1 MMQESQDLI
10 DEMEEFHTFLQTLDE
25 EDWSRPT
32 LFMDWTPWDVVAHL
46 HFFDLVSMASLE
58 GEEQFAATQ
67 KELIDSIMAGRTNA
81 EIARERFADLNAAD
95 LLAAWR
101 RDCIDMATQLGES
114 NPKRRLPWFGP
125 DMGVRMFTTARYME
139 TWSHSQEVYDLKGAT
154 RIYNDRIKNV
164 AAIGVRTFGWT
175 FINRK
180 LEIPGAPPYVRIT
193 APSGEIWEW
202 NDPSEDE
209 YVRGEAAEFCHVV
222 TQGRNVADTGLEVN
236 GAVATQWM
244 DIAQCF
250 AGGPVDPPA
259 PGVRKG

>member
-244 DIAQCF
+244 DIA
-250 AGGPVDPPA
+250 
-259 PGVRKG
+259 